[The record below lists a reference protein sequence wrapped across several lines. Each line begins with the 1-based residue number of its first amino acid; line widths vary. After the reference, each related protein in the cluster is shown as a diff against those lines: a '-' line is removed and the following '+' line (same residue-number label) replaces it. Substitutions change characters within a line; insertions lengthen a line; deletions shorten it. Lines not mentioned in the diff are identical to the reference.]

1 MEAKKLMIGDYV
13 SYIDTFG
20 ERRIGKVTDLH
31 HNESWETINVDFCDQ
46 NPERKSKI
54 TSVRPI
60 PLTEEILEK
69 NGFTDVGDCIY
80 QNEEQCCGVE
90 LNTFMFYVYEN
101 DYDNDN
107 CHDVAQVFD
116 VHQLQHALRLV
127 GLTELADNLKV

>member
-1 MEAKKLMIGDYV
+1 MI
-13 SYIDTFG
+13 
-20 ERRIGKVTDLH
+20 
-31 HNESWETINVDFCDQ
+31 DQ
-46 NPERKSKI
+46 IWTYEDKIPCKI
-54 TSVRPI
+54 TCIGEPEYPDYIPFVKIAGSKEKYHVDLFEHI
-60 PLTEEILEK
+60 PLTEEILKK

-107 CHDVAQVFD
+107 CHDVAQVFY

-127 GLTELADNLKV
+127 GLDELADNLKV